1 MAFSKILVLSEV
13 GETSASF
20 VLKKGMTELRKPL
33 HQEIE
38 ELLAPLARDEGYE
51 LVAVES
57 AGAPKS
63 PVIRVFLDIEG
74 GITIDQ
80 IVQANHWISKAIEDK
95 TLIGGS
101 YTLEVSSPGIDRP
114 LSKSSDFMRY
124 VGEFARIKTKPI
136 NGRGTFTG
144 RIVKVSEGRVTL
156 DLGVDSVEIDIA
168 SITKARLKGRVNFGQ
183 KGEAE
188 NEF

>member
-1 MAFSKILVLSEV
+1 M
-13 GETSASF
+13 SASF
-20 VLKKGMTELRKPL
+20 VLGKGMPELRKPL

-63 PVIRVFLDIEG
+63 PLIRVFLDIEG
-74 GITIDQ
+74 GINIDQ
-80 IVQANHWISKAIEDK
+80 IVQANHWITKAIEDK
-95 TLIGGS
+95 DLIKGS

-114 LSKSSDFMRY
+114 LSKPSDFIRH
-124 VGEFARIKTKPI
+124 VGELAKIKTKPI

-144 RIVKVSEGRVTL
+144 KIMRVSEDRVTL
-156 DLGVDSVEIDIA
+156 DLGDDSVEIDIA
-168 SITKARLKGRVNFGQ
+168 SITKARLKGRVDFGQ